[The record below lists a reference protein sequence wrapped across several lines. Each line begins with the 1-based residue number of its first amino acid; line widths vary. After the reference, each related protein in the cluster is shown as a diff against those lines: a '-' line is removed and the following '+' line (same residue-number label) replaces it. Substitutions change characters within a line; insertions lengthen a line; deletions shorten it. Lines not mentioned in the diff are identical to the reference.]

1 MLRKIII
8 AVSFLLAT
16 AGTVAGAAEQT
27 GDIALEVKGNWLTL
41 PAETSGTLVVKTCG
55 SCSTREYEI
64 NEQTSF
70 EIGGIQVRID
80 EMRRELISRPREL
93 LLLQL
98 TPDRKHVDRIV
109 ISAQSN

>member
-8 AVSFLLAT
+8 AVSLLLAT
-16 AGTVAGAAEQT
+16 SGTAIAAEQT
-27 GDIALEVKGNWLTL
+27 GDIALEVKGSWLTL
-41 PAETSGTLVVKTCG
+41 PAESSGTLVVKTCT

-64 NEQTSF
+64 TAQTTF
-70 EIGGIQVRID
+70 EIGRIHVRID
-80 EMRRELISRPREL
+80 EMRRELIGRPREL